1 MTPLIDRIREE
12 ARFINWTSL
21 TIVAAMIALAVEAG
35 VFIGGALLRLVF

>member
-1 MTPLIDRIREE
+1 MNAFDRIREE

-21 TIVAAMIALAVEAG
+21 TIVAAMIAVAVAAG